1 MNDDAMLTLLQD
13 LQTAVANGDY
23 SAVQTI
29 REIRLVLRS
38 ASSTTA
44 AMKPSTAFSS

>member
-29 REIRLVLRS
+29 RETRLMRS
-38 ASSTTA
+38 ASSTRTA
-44 AMKPSTAFSS
+44 TKPSTEFSG